1 MNWTDV
7 FPVLDDAMVDKFEAE
22 ASRKERGELA
32 EWFAVQRVVNRRE
45 VGHIVSVSLF
55 WKNIR
60 SHEPDILI
68 KDRAMFM
75 GVGRRRQLLRFDPW
89 EHYAEPLIKGALWV
103 QVNRPDVAF
112 RVYLAA
118 DLEFL
123 IPDLVIAGCEVYLMK
138 SSSIRHNPGAMWRFL
153 AFEETDKLVT
163 LVDAD
168 RAAQPLADI
177 VRTETTAKA
186 GLGFWRVPVWGE
198 LNDEGNL
205 NYRPIVGCQM
215 GSAKPFPVRLLMQA
229 LIWQTRRGGISKL
242 AKPPGTRPVTIHG
255 TVWPDYGFDE
265 WFLQV
270 ALYPRAAFEGLLTFV
285 PSSAKS
291 QLLPL
296 DIEYA
301 MWANP
306 AAEMKYFGWA
316 DGGCCGPAE
325 EEAAVKITNATT
337 KWRSEAVFKAA
348 TGLGQLAGVLQEN
361 GKEGMHATANPTG
374 KPAAMRLVAFCTVC
388 QNRLFHLKQTLPQ
401 TIEVVRQGDLAMAVV
416 VDYACR
422 EGTARWV
429 SQEYAE
435 EIAQGRLV
443 LIQVEGRRKFEA
455 GTAKAVGHALAA
467 HYAETLFNLDADN
480 YLHPQDLIAVLRTAQ
495 NHRVFIGQQCEGGRD
510 SFGRLFL
517 PSWLYRAVGGYA
529 SKISHY
535 GWEDVALIGAVLS
548 QPGAALVAAPMAAQT
563 PITHSD
569 EARVSRFANHEAGMS
584 RNTHI
589 KLAVKAAEQQRHIP
603 LGPTRV
609 KLWNAQGQHS
619 CLVDHF
625 SIKILPPG

>member
-7 FPVLDDAMVDKFEAE
+7 FPVLDDAMVDEFEDE
-22 ASRKERGELA
+22 ATRPERRELA
-32 EWFAVQRVVNRRE
+32 DWFAVQRVVNCRNA
-45 VGHIVSVSLF
+45 GHIVSVSLF

-60 SHEPDILI
+60 SHEPEIVI

-75 GVGRRRQLLRFDPW
+75 GVGRRRKLLRFDPW
-89 EHYAEPLIKGALWV
+89 GHYAEPLIKGALWV

-123 IPDLVIAGCEVYLMK
+123 IPDLVIAGCEVFLMK

-168 RAAQPLADI
+168 RAATPLADI

-215 GSAKPFPVRLLMQA
+215 GSVKPVPVRLLMEA
-229 LIWQTRRGGISKL
+229 LIWQTRRDGISKL
-242 AKPPGTRPVTIHG
+242 AKPPGSRPVAVHG

-270 ALYPRAAFEGLLTFV
+270 ALYPRVAFEGLLSFI

-306 AAEMKYFGWA
+306 ASEIQYFGWT
-316 DGGCCGPAE
+316 DGCCGPAE
-325 EEAAVKITNATT
+325 AGAAERIGNPDT
-337 KWRSEAVFKAA
+337 KWRSEAVYKAA
-348 TGLGQLAGVLQEN
+348 TGLGQLAVVLQKA
-361 GKEGMHATANPTG
+361 GQSGMHPATAPEVNEP
-374 KPAAMRLVAFCTVC
+374 AMRLVAFCTVC
-388 QNRLFHLKQTLPQ
+388 QNRLEHLKQTLPQ
-401 TIEVVRQGDLAMAVV
+401 TLEVVRQGGMAMAVV

-422 EGTARWV
+422 EGTAGWV
-429 SQEYAE
+429 TKHHVDEISQ
-435 EIAQGRLV
+435 GHLV
-443 LIQVEGRRKFEA
+443 VAQVEGKRKFQA
-455 GTAKAVGHALAA
+455 GTAKAIGHALAA

-480 YLHPQDLIAVLRTAQ
+480 FLHPQDLLAVLRTAQ
-495 NHRVFIGQQCEGGRD
+495 NHRVFIGQQCDGGRD

-517 PSWLYRAVGGYA
+517 PTWLYRAVGGYH
-529 SKISHY
+529 SKTAHY
-535 GWEDVALIGAVLS
+535 GWEDVALLGAVLA
-548 QPGAALVAAPMAAQT
+548 QPGAALVASPMAARM

-569 EARVSRFANHEAGMS
+569 AARVSGFTSHKPGMS
-584 RNTHI
+584 RNAHI
-589 KLAVKAAEQQRHIP
+589 KLAVKAAGEQRHVP
-603 LGPTRV
+603 LAATKV
-609 KLWNAQGQHS
+609 KLWSTLGQHT

-625 SIKILPPG
+625 SMKTLSNGE